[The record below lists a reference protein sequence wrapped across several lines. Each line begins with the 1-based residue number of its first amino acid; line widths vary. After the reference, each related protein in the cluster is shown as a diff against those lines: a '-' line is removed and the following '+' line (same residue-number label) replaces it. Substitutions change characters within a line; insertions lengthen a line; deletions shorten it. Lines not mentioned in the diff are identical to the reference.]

1 MGVVPTTVLAYGDA
15 ISANASWDVA
25 SNSSV
30 VLAADQVED
39 CVSLFGEDLD
49 DVTPQHIYQVKYV
62 AYGILLPV
70 LVCLGVLGDLLN
82 LVVLTRPNMTGVA
95 YVYMRGY
102 AAASLFA
109 LLCAIPFTQ
118 RVLAHEMGRWS
129 SYYVAAFHAHVVLY
143 FGNSCIGIG
152 VVMLL
157 ALTVERFISVCYPA
171 KARNLCGTTRAY
183 VTVAVIPITTFVLY
197 SPYLLLAHVVSCRTD
212 SGSVVHMK
220 HVNTWLMDSPWFQA
234 YKWILELAFK
244 FIPAIILVYLNVRII
259 RTYKAVC
266 EKRRKMTNKVS
277 GEQRRQ
283 YAEESRL
290 MFLLGGTSTLFFVC
304 MTPMIVLSLT
314 IHHPR
319 KQSVAFEVF
328 RATANVLEVTNFAVT
343 FYIYCVFS
351 KDFRETF
358 LRTLRSAKENSV
370 GASFLGSVSGLK
382 EAIRP
387 P

>member
-1 MGVVPTTVLAYGDA
+1 MGLVTTPSLLANLTPTDLYDLHEGSDNTSDLLDCDRYPATPTPR
-15 ISANASWDVA
+15 DV
-25 SNSSV
+25 
-30 VLAADQVED
+30 
-39 CVSLFGEDLD
+39 
-49 DVTPQHIYQVKYV
+49 YQVKFV
-62 AYGILLPV
+62 AYGVVMPV
-70 LVCLGVLGDLLN
+70 LVCVGVLGDLLN

-109 LLCAIPFTQ
+109 LLCAIPFTH
-118 RVLAHEMGRWS
+118 RVLAHEQGRWA
-129 SYYVAAFHAHVVLY
+129 SYLVAAFHAHVVLY

-171 KARNLCGTTRAY
+171 QARNLCGGRRAY
-183 VTVAVIPITTFVLY
+183 VTVCVIPVATFVLN
-197 SPYLLLAHVVSCRTD
+197 SPYLFLAHVVTCRSSET
-212 SGSVVHMK
+212 GALLHLK
-220 HVNTWLMDSPWFQA
+220 QQNTWLVEAWWFQG
-234 YKWILELAFK
+234 YKWMLEVVFK
-244 FIPAIILVYLNVRII
+244 LLPALVLVFLNIRII

-304 MTPMIVLSLT
+304 MTPMILLSVT
-314 IHHPR
+314 IHHAWAT
-319 KQSVAFEVF
+319 SLAFEVF

>member
-1 MGVVPTTVLAYGDA
+1 MGVLSTTLTTPFGD
-15 ISANASWDVA
+15 IVS
-25 SNSSV
+25 SNSTWTE
-30 VLAADQVED
+30 VED
-39 CVSLFGEDLD
+39 CSSLLSNLSYGHTASPSIE
-49 DVTPQHIYQVKYV
+49 QVKYV
-62 AYGILLPV
+62 AYGIAMPV
-70 LVCLGVLGDLLN
+70 LVALGVLGDILN

-109 LLCAIPFTQ
+109 LLCAIPFTH
-118 RVLAHEMGRWS
+118 RILTHETGRWA

-171 KARNLCGTTRAY
+171 QARNLCGAKRAY
-183 VTVAVIPITTFVLY
+183 VTVAVIPLAGFLLY
-197 SPYLLLAHVVSCRTD
+197 CPYIFIANVATCVDDRGELIHRKERNEWLVD
-212 SGSVVHMK
+212 SI
-220 HVNTWLMDSPWFQA
+220 WFQV
-234 YKWILELAFK
+234 YKWILELVFK
-244 FIPAIILVYLNVRII
+244 LLPALVLVYLNVRII

-266 EKRRKMTNKVS
+266 EKRRKMTKKVS

-290 MFLLGGTSTLFFVC
+290 MYLLGGTSTLFFVC
-304 MTPMIVLSLT
+304 MTPMIVLSVT
-314 IHHPR
+314 IHRPW
-319 KQSVAFEVF
+319 KNSLAFEIF
-328 RATANVLEVTNFAVT
+328 RAIANVLEVTNFAVT
-343 FYIYCVFS
+343 FYIYCTFS

-358 LRTLRSAKENSV
+358 LRTLRSAKENSM

>member
-1 MGVVPTTVLAYGDA
+1 MGVPSSSTTPLDVGVFNISWEEEEGWDGEQDISECLVLLNITQVP
-15 ISANASWDVA
+15 
-25 SNSSV
+25 SSPP
-30 VLAADQVED
+30 DIQ
-39 CVSLFGEDLD
+39 
-49 DVTPQHIYQVKYV
+49 QVKYI
-62 AYGILLPV
+62 AYGIVMPV
-70 LVCLGVLGDLLN
+70 LVCLGVFGDILN

-109 LLCAIPFTQ
+109 LLCAIPFTY
-118 RVLAHEMGRWS
+118 RILVHETGRWA
-129 SYYVAAFHAHVVLY
+129 SYGVAFLHAHVVLY

-171 KARNLCGTTRAY
+171 QARNYCGTTRAY
-183 VTVAVIPITTFVLY
+183 ITVCVIPIATFLLY
-197 SPYLLLAHVVSCRTD
+197 CPYMFLYNVAICFDERGDLVHLKKLNGSLVSST
-212 SGSVVHMK
+212 
-220 HVNTWLMDSPWFQA
+220 WFQV
-234 YKWILELAFK
+234 YRWILELVFK
-244 FIPAIILVYLNVRII
+244 LIPAIILVYLNVRII
-259 RTYKAVC
+259 RSYKAVC
-266 EKRRKMTNKVS
+266 EKRRMMTSKVS
-277 GEQRRQ
+277 GEQKRQ

-304 MTPMIVLSLT
+304 MTPMIALSLT
-314 IHHPR
+314 IHNEW
-319 KQSVAFEVF
+319 QGSLLFEVF
-328 RATANVLEVTNFAVT
+328 RATANVLEVTNFACT

-358 LRTLRSAKENSV
+358 IRTLKSAKENSM

-382 EAIRP
+382 EAMRP